1 MKSGEKQMLFSV
13 AEIVHRGPRLVTM
26 KDAKHYFIH
35 LLASSYSARFILL
48 HRWIGPQGTGT
59 RMFTASL
66 DGGDIR
72 LIDANGFTSHFIWR
86 DATRR
91 ISSRSRNSLPT
102 ARGSIY
108 SRMRIRERF
117 NPWAPHK

>member
-1 MKSGEKQMLFSV
+1 MLFSV
-13 AEIVHRGPRLVTM
+13 ADIVHRGPRFVTM

-35 LLASSYSARFILL
+35 LLASPDSPRFILL

-66 DGGDIR
+66 DGSDIR

-86 DATRR
+86 DATHT
-91 ISSRSRNSLPT
+91 SSRSQTNALT
-102 ARGSIY
+102 ARGSI
-108 SRMRIRERF
+108 SSKMRIRERS
-117 NPWAPHK
+117 NPWVRTK